1 MILDKELACSVDQSL
16 AGAAATTVSTNTIDL
31 LAAVNDQGIGQPM
44 RALVN
49 VTTAFAGGT
58 SVRAD
63 LIESANANLSSP
75 TILVQGLVVTD
86 ANAVAGARLLDVRVP
101 NTTKRYLGFQF
112 VTVGTHTAATSTV
125 DAHIL
130 SDVSHP
136 RYLPMN
142 TGR

>member
-1 MILDKELACSVDQSL
+1 MILDKELACSVGQSL

-31 LAAVNDQGIGQPM
+31 LSANNDLGIGEPM

-63 LIESANANLSSP
+63 LIESAAANLSSP
-75 TILVQGLVVTD
+75 TILVQGLVITD
-86 ANAVAGARLLDVRVP
+86 AVAVVGKRLLDVRVP
-101 NTTKRYLGFQF
+101 NTTKRYLGFQYT
-112 VTVGTHTAATSTV
+112 TVGVHTAATSAV

-136 RYLPMN
+136 RYLPTN